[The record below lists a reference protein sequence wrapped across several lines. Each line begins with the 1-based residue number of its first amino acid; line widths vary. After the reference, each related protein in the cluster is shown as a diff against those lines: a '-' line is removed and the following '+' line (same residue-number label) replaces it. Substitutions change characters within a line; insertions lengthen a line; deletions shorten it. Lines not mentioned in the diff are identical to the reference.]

1 MRKFIWGLL
10 VVVFVGG
17 LVFLGFNSSK
27 TLMTSKVGKITEK
40 QFYEDIKTSSA
51 GQQEFANMVIN
62 KVLGAEYGDQVSDT
76 DVQNAYDAQKAQYG
90 SSFKTVLAS
99 NNTTDAQFK
108 KNIKNNLIIN
118 AAIKANYK
126 VTDKQLK
133 TAYTNYHSDT
143 TISMITAKNEAKAK
157 EAIAALKNGD
167 NWNTVYKKYSTDST
181 YKSLNGKMPAFN
193 STNTSIDSAVQTAAF
208 KLDKVGDYSTEPVAG
223 TSGSYYVIKLNKKTT
238 KPSMS
243 SLRSTLSTQIVTDFI
258 NDSSNTSEI
267 QAIVGKILRKNNV
280 SVKDSDLK
288 TALNTYLTA
297 GISSSSSSSSS

>member
-126 VTDKQLK
+126 VTDKQLNCLL
-133 TAYTNYHSDT
+133 YTS
-143 TISMITAKNEAKAK
+143 
-157 EAIAALKNGD
+157 
-167 NWNTVYKKYSTDST
+167 
-181 YKSLNGKMPAFN
+181 
-193 STNTSIDSAVQTAAF
+193 
-208 KLDKVGDYSTEPVAG
+208 
-223 TSGSYYVIKLNKKTT
+223 
-238 KPSMS
+238 PSP
-243 SLRSTLSTQIVTDFI
+243 RD
-258 NDSSNTSEI
+258 
-267 QAIVGKILRKNNV
+267 A
-280 SVKDSDLK
+280 
-288 TALNTYLTA
+288 
-297 GISSSSSSSSS
+297 

>member
-1 MRKFIWGLL
+1 
-10 VVVFVGG
+10 
-17 LVFLGFNSSK
+17 
-27 TLMTSKVGKITEK
+27 MTSKVGKITEK

-62 KVLGAEYGDQVSDT
+62 MVLGAEYGDQVSDT

-181 YKSLNGKMPAFN
+181 YKSSNGKMPAFN

-208 KLDKVGDYSTEPVAG
+208 KLDKVGDYSTEPVTG
-223 TSGSYYVIKLNKKTT
+223 TSGSYYVL
-238 KPSMS
+238 
-243 SLRSTLSTQIVTDFI
+243 SLIHI
-258 NDSSNTSEI
+258 
-267 QAIVGKILRKNNV
+267 
-280 SVKDSDLK
+280 
-288 TALNTYLTA
+288 
-297 GISSSSSSSSS
+297 